1 MELMHGGDWAG
12 YEARYGRPP
21 LDFSANV
28 SPLGLP
34 EGVRRGIIAALSE
47 AHRYPD
53 PLCRTLRQR
62 LGEREG
68 LPPEQILCGNG
79 AADLIFRGVLAVSP
93 RRALITAPTFG
104 EYEQALTLAD
114 CQVERFFLREEEGF
128 VLTSRLLE
136 AITPGVEMV
145 FLCEPNNPTGVVS
158 DRQLLLEVLERCRQI
173 GALLVV
179 DECFGDFLE
188 DQEAHTL
195 RGQVGDFPNLLILKA
210 FTKMY
215 AMAGVRLGYCLCGDT
230 VLLEKMAG
238 AGQPWG
244 VSSLAQAA
252 GLAALQEMEYVS
264 QVRQLITRQRPV
276 LQKGL
281 EELGCTVWPGAA
293 NYLLFKVHRPGL
305 TEALEQRGI
314 TLRSCKN
321 YHGLGPD
328 YYRTAVRTEEENQR
342 LLAALR
348 EVL

>member
-128 VLTSRLLE
+128 MLTPRLLE

-158 DRQLLLEVLERCRQI
+158 DQRLLLEVLERCRRI